1 MTQGRSYKRKVLNF
15 SVNRAMQL
23 RMIGRMTGILLV
35 CLLISS
41 GIFYYYAD
49 QQVTASFLL
58 CHIKARN
65 FLDFLFPVVGLSFV
79 FSVVVGT
86 IASLFFPKN
95 IAGALYR
102 IEQDVQR
109 IAEGDLTVQIH
120 LRSGD
125 EGGPLAGQLNQMVE
139 LFRGTIISV
148 QESMR
153 QAQKICDADGEGID
167 KESQVELQA
176 ILGRIAQKI
185 TKLKVVEEK

>member
-35 CLLISS
+35 CLLTSS

-109 IAEGDLTVQIH
+109 IAEGDLTVQIN

-125 EGGPLAGQLNQMVE
+125 EGGPLAGQLNQMVAS
-139 LFRGTIISV
+139 FRGTIISV
-148 QESMR
+148 QDSVH
-153 QAQKICDADGEGID
+153 QAQKICGADGEGTD
-167 KESQVELQA
+167 KERQVELQT
-176 ILGRIAQKI
+176 ILGQITQKI